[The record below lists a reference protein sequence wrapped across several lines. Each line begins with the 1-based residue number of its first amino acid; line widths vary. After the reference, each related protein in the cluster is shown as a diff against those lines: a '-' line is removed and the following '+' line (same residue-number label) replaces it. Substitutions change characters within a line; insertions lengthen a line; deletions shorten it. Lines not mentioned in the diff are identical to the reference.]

1 MRNERKTYITLL
13 LASALVA
20 LPIQQ
25 AYADDDTSGLDGA
38 EIVVDMTEVAD
49 SLSEVASSQ
58 DATNVEISDLQQQ
71 IDVLTQTV
79 TEQGEKSD
87 ALLSQLQENQ
97 KAIEQYSLPGGMAD
111 NIKSIEKNVR
121 ELNAEPE
128 EVEEQEE
135 PYITLEGI
143 AQLLMLDVAIQAI
156 MLGSTLFSRFWHVLA
171 GGR

>member
-1 MRNERKTYITLL
+1 MLDERKTYITLL
-13 LASALVA
+13 LAAALVA
-20 LPIQQ
+20 LPFQQ
-25 AYADDDTSGLDGA
+25 AYADDDAGSLDDVEIIVDTS
-38 EIVVDMTEVAD
+38 EVVDSLIDLAD
-49 SLSEVASSQ
+49 SQ
-58 DATNVEISDLQQQ
+58 DETNVEISDLQQQ

-79 TEQGEKSD
+79 NEQGEKSD
-87 ALLSQLQENQ
+87 ALLSQLKDNQ

-121 ELNAEPE
+121 ELNAESE

-143 AQLLMLDVAIQAI
+143 AQLIMLDVAIQAI

-171 GGR
+171 GGK